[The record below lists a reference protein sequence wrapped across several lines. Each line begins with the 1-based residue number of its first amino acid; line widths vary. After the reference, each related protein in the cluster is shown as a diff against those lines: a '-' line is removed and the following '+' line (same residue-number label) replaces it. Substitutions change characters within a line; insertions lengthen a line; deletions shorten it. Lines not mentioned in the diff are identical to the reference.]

1 MCHCGQ
7 SSHSRGTAN
16 LLHGAKWV
24 EEKPPNR
31 EGSCRPRCSFATFPR
46 LHLES
51 SASPCRGR
59 TGATEDPQVARDD
72 AETNPAVH
80 AFDAVVTTA
89 RQSMALFE
97 HTDAALAAGPPTQ
110 RPMKPARPGLA
121 TSTRRRASRRSPRS
135 SRWSRASATASST
148 RLANGRSS
156 AGPTSPT
163 FDCGGAHERVSV
175 KRVRQRTEGD

>member
-1 MCHCGQ
+1 MG
-7 SSHSRGTAN
+7 R
-16 LLHGAKWV
+16 
-24 EEKPPNR
+24 EKPPNR

-59 TGATEDPQVARDD
+59 TGATEDPQVVRDD

-110 RPMKPARPGLA
+110 RPLKPARPGLA
-121 TSTRRRASRRSPRS
+121 TSTRQGHSVHATRVGRFLVGPRAEAAVSDGQS
-135 SRWSRASATASST
+135 WSVSEELFMTLEARHPQVAVGTRA
-148 RLANGRSS
+148 
-156 AGPTSPT
+156 
-163 FDCGGAHERVSV
+163 AHTV
-175 KRVRQRTEGD
+175 